1 MPNNTRGFSRQANG
15 PTIYFLLSLVAQD
28 EITMDSLTGLFCFM
42 AKCGN
47 MLCDKLNRL
56 HLRLLY
62 DRAFQ
67 DRWVQK

>member
-1 MPNNTRGFSRQANG
+1 
-15 PTIYFLLSLVAQD
+15 
-28 EITMDSLTGLFCFM
+28 MDSLTGLFCFM